1 MSFLTSKARHNRKA
15 NLGLL
20 CDVVKD
26 ALGVNL
32 EVNSRWGITN
42 YLADPQIFRDDV
54 MLGSKKVSGTAAKL
68 GRDAAYH
75 HCTLLLNVDTSNLH
89 SALNRLIPSLSIS
102 LSITFE
108 LN

>member
-1 MSFLTSKARHNRKA
+1 
-15 NLGLL
+15 
-20 CDVVKD
+20 
-26 ALGVNL
+26 
-32 EVNSRWGITN
+32 
-42 YLADPQIFRDDV
+42 

-102 LSITFE
+102 LSITFDHNHSE
-108 LN
+108 SEKPNIFALSKDFLLKRHSDVLNNVFYFEILNIASKFYPKKNLNI

>member
-1 MSFLTSKARHNRKA
+1 MTSKARHNRKA

-20 CDVVKD
+20 CEVVKD

-32 EVNSRWGITN
+32 EVNSRWAKQITSN
-42 YLADPQIFRDDV
+42 LADTQIFRDDV
-54 MLGSKKVSGTAAKL
+54 MLGPKKVSGTAAKL

-89 SALNRLIPSLSIS
+89 AALNRYL
-102 LSITFE
+102 
-108 LN
+108 